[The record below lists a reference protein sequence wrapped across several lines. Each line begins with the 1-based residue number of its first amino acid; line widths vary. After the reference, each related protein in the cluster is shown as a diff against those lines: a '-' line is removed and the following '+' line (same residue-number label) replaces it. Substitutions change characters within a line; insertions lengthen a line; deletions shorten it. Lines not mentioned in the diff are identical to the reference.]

1 MSVQLKVYFKPH
13 GTIRRF
19 NVEDSYSYDDLYA
32 RLEEYYP
39 KNTELG
45 LQYIDEEKDIVT
57 FSSNSEWRNAVANH
71 VELNDKL
78 LRVIVKPIRRLP
90 RQCSSSGVQRY
101 RPMPPVENKLEESV
115 KRASPLVKRLF
126 GIDIGKEDP
135 KPKEE
140 ESEVIVINELA
151 EEKEPVVEK
160 VEEIKQEVVDNHP
173 EFPPRNDFMQPIL
186 KYATEQETLNT
197 MGFTNRK
204 LNEHLLDNY
213 KGDIVR
219 VVNSLVQLS
228 LKQ

>member
-19 NVEDSYSYDDLYA
+19 KIEDSYSYDDLYA
-32 RLEEYYP
+32 QLEEYYP
-39 KNTELG
+39 KNMELE
-45 LQYIDEEKDIVT
+45 LQYIDEEKDVVT

-90 RQCSSSGVQRY
+90 RQCSSGVQRY
-101 RPMPPVENKLEESV
+101 RRTPPVENKLEESV

-126 GIDIGKEDP
+126 GIDLGKEDH
-135 KPKEE
+135 KLKEE
-140 ESEVIVINELA
+140 LEVIVINELA
-151 EEKEPVVEK
+151 EEKEPIVEK
-160 VEEIKQEVVDNHP
+160 VEEMKQEVVDNHP

-186 KYATEQETLNT
+186 KYAAEQETLNT